1 MTIQHGNKDY
11 YQILLDPNRSMFIK
25 QFAEKKGIKTNAYI
39 RNIIYEHLERNL
51 PKHIYKEADA
61 KDKLAWQESV
71 SRRIKARKNK
81 PK

>member
-25 QFAEKKGIKTNAYI
+25 QFAGKKGIKTNAYI